1 MFETNKMQILRSSR
15 LWEVIRFGLV
25 GTLVTAIH
33 YVVYWLFKR
42 WMDYSLAFAI
52 GYGLSFVVNYVLT
65 SYFTFRCK
73 ASLKNG
79 IGFGGAHLFNFILQ
93 TLLLRFFVWMG
104 FTPTLA
110 PIPVYLI
117 SIPTNFLMVRFV
129 FKGRGKKRNINEVL

>member
-1 MFETNKMQILRSSR
+1 MFEIDRRWVMKSSR
-15 LWEVIRFGLV
+15 MWEIFRFGLV
-25 GTLVTAIH
+25 GTLVTVLH
-33 YVVYWLFKR
+33 YVVYWWFKR

-65 SYFTFRCK
+65 SYFTFRRK

-93 TLLLRFFVWMG
+93 TLLLRLFVWMG

-129 FKGRGKKRNINEVL
+129 FKGRGKKRNINN